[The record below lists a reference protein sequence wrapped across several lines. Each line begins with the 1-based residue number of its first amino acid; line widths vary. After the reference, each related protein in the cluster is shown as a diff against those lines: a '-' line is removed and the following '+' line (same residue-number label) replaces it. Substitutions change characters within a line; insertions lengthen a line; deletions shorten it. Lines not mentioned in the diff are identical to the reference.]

1 MNNAPA
7 VPSTSGHGAAAGG
20 AAVQMA
26 PVAAGP
32 HGPVMQIYQKKVP
45 VFQGKKDKDTLTIL
59 GWCNCIDGLKDALG
73 WSDEATYANASA
85 ALFGNAQRTAKN
97 WAILYKAAHRKT
109 GTYLKKKVLA
119 HYSNVQDSRSFI
131 NAMFGT
137 FKNLDV
143 FMA

>member
-1 MNNAPA
+1 M
-7 VPSTSGHGAAAGG
+7 
-20 AAVQMA
+20 
-26 PVAAGP
+26 
-32 HGPVMQIYQKKVP
+32 
-45 VFQGKKDKDTLTIL
+45 
-59 GWCNCIDGLKDALG
+59 KDALG

-85 ALFGNAQRTAKN
+85 ALFRNAQRTAKN

-131 NAMFGT
+131 NAMFGIRQRMDT